1 MKRRDSIFDRLA
13 LKEKLFINQQ
23 MRNLGALNSEFQ
35 KLEDMR
41 VKLSAMAA
49 ESALKPDEQTAFALR
64 SSAELNYQIRD
75 QLETASN
82 RSDHLSEEPKFMRQ
96 KIALSD
102 RPREKSASKA
112 EQIRRTTR
120 ETRAA
125 RREDDEGVLALLLI
139 SVVSMVIMRLL

>member
-23 MRNLGALNSEFQ
+23 MRNLGALKSEFQ

-41 VKLSAMAA
+41 VKLTAMAA
-49 ESALKPDEQTAFALR
+49 ESAPKPDEQTAFALR

-82 RSDHLSEEPKFMRQ
+82 RSDHLSEELKFMRQ

-102 RPREKSASKA
+102 RRREKSASKA
-112 EQIRRTTR
+112 EQIRRTNR

-125 RREDDEGVLALLLI
+125 RREDDEAARRKPC
-139 SVVSMVIMRLL
+139 SR

>member
-49 ESALKPDEQTAFALR
+49 ESAPKPDEQTAFALR

-82 RSDHLSEEPKFMRQ
+82 RSDHLSEELKFIRQ

-102 RPREKSASKA
+102 RRREKSVSKA
-112 EQIRRTTR
+112 EQIRRTNR

-125 RREDDEGVLALLLI
+125 RREDDEAARRKPC
-139 SVVSMVIMRLL
+139 SR

>member
-41 VKLSAMAA
+41 VKLSAMAT

-64 SSAELNYQIRD
+64 SSAELNYQVRD

-82 RSDHLSEEPKFMRQ
+82 RSDHLSEELKFMRQ

-102 RPREKSASKA
+102 RRREKSASKA
-112 EQIRRTTR
+112 EQIRRTNR

-125 RREDDEGVLALLLI
+125 RREDDEAARRKPC
-139 SVVSMVIMRLL
+139 SR

>member
-82 RSDHLSEEPKFMRQ
+82 RSDHLSEELKFMRQ

-102 RPREKSASKA
+102 RRREKSASKA
-112 EQIRRTTR
+112 EQIRRTSR
-120 ETRAA
+120 EARAA
-125 RREDDEGVLALLLI
+125 RREDDEATRRKPC
-139 SVVSMVIMRLL
+139 SR

>member
-23 MRNLGALNSEFQ
+23 MRNLGVLNSEFQ

-49 ESALKPDEQTAFALR
+49 ESAPKPDEQTAFALR

-82 RSDHLSEEPKFMRQ
+82 RSDHLSEELKFMRQ

-102 RPREKSASKA
+102 RRREKSASKA
-112 EQIRRTTR
+112 EQIRRTSR
-120 ETRAA
+120 EARAA
-125 RREDDEGVLALLLI
+125 RREDDEATRRKTC
-139 SVVSMVIMRLL
+139 SR

>member
-49 ESALKPDEQTAFALR
+49 ESAPKPDEQTAFALR

-82 RSDHLSEEPKFMRQ
+82 RSDHLSEELKFMRQ

-102 RPREKSASKA
+102 RRREKSASKA
-112 EQIRRTTR
+112 AQIRRTSR
-120 ETRAA
+120 EARVA
-125 RREDDEGVLALLLI
+125 RREDDEATRRKTC
-139 SVVSMVIMRLL
+139 SR

>member
-41 VKLSAMAA
+41 VKLSVMAA

-82 RSDHLSEEPKFMRQ
+82 RSDHLSEELKFMRQ

-102 RPREKSASKA
+102 RRREKSASKA

-125 RREDDEGVLALLLI
+125 RREDDEAARRKTC
-139 SVVSMVIMRLL
+139 SR

>member
-1 MKRRDSIFDRLA
+1 MKRRDAIFNRLA

-23 MRNLGALNSEFQ
+23 MRNLGKLNGEFQ

-49 ESALKPDEQTAFALR
+49 ESAPKPDEQTAFALR

-82 RSDHLSEEPKFMRQ
+82 RSDHLSEELKFMRQ

-102 RPREKSASKA
+102 RRREKSASKA
-112 EQIRRTTR
+112 EQIRRTSR
-120 ETRAA
+120 EARAA
-125 RREDDEGVLALLLI
+125 RREDDEATRRKTC
-139 SVVSMVIMRLL
+139 SR

>member
-49 ESALKPDEQTAFALR
+49 ESAPKPDEQTAFALR

-82 RSDHLSEEPKFMRQ
+82 RSDHLSEELKFMRQ

-102 RPREKSASKA
+102 RRREKSASKA
-112 EQIRRTTR
+112 EQIRRTIR

-125 RREDDEGVLALLLI
+125 RREDDEAARRKPC
-139 SVVSMVIMRLL
+139 SR

>member
-1 MKRRDSIFDRLA
+1 MKRRDVIFDRLA

-49 ESALKPDEQTAFALR
+49 EPAPKPDEQTAFALR

-82 RSDHLSEEPKFMRQ
+82 RSDHLSEELKFMRQ

-102 RPREKSASKA
+102 RRREKSVSKA
-112 EQIRRTTR
+112 EQIRRTNR
-120 ETRAA
+120 ETRDA
-125 RREDDEGVLALLLI
+125 RREDDEAARRKPC
-139 SVVSMVIMRLL
+139 SR

>member
-1 MKRRDSIFDRLA
+1 MKRRDTIFNRLA

-23 MRNLGALNSEFQ
+23 MRNLGVLNSEFE

-49 ESALKPDEQTAFALR
+49 ESSPKPDEQTAFALR

-82 RSDHLSEEPKFMRQ
+82 RSDHLSEELKFMRQ

-102 RPREKSASKA
+102 RRREKSASKA
-112 EQIRRTTR
+112 EQIRRTSR
-120 ETRAA
+120 EARAA
-125 RREDDEGVLALLLI
+125 RREDDEAT
-139 SVVSMVIMRLL
+139 RRKTCPR

>member
-23 MRNLGALNSEFQ
+23 MRNLGVLNSEFQ

-49 ESALKPDEQTAFALR
+49 ESAPKPDEQTAFALR

-82 RSDHLSEEPKFMRQ
+82 RSDHLSEELKFMRQ

-102 RPREKSASKA
+102 RRREKSASKA
-112 EQIRRTTR
+112 EHIRRTSR
-120 ETRAA
+120 EARAA
-125 RREDDEGVLALLLI
+125 RREDDEATRRKTC
-139 SVVSMVIMRLL
+139 SR

>member
-23 MRNLGALNSEFQ
+23 MRNLGVLNSEFQ
-35 KLEDMR
+35 KLEDIR
-41 VKLSAMAA
+41 GQLSAMVA
-49 ESALKPDEQTAFALR
+49 ESAPKSDEQTAFALR

-82 RSDHLSEEPKFMRQ
+82 RSDHLSEELKFMRQ

-102 RPREKSASKA
+102 RRREKSASKA
-112 EQIRRTTR
+112 KQIRRTSR
-120 ETRAA
+120 EARAA
-125 RREDDEGVLALLLI
+125 RREDDEATRRKPC
-139 SVVSMVIMRLL
+139 SR

>member
-23 MRNLGALNSEFQ
+23 MRNLSALNSEFQ

-49 ESALKPDEQTAFALR
+49 ESAPKPDEQTAFALR

-82 RSDHLSEEPKFMRQ
+82 RSDHLSEELKFMRQ
-96 KIALSD
+96 KIALSN
-102 RPREKSASKA
+102 RRREKSASKA
-112 EQIRRTTR
+112 EQIRRTNR

-125 RREDDEGVLALLLI
+125 RREDDEAARRKPC
-139 SVVSMVIMRLL
+139 SR

>member
-1 MKRRDSIFDRLA
+1 MKRRDAIFNRLA

-23 MRNLGALNSEFQ
+23 MRNLGVLNSEFQ

-49 ESALKPDEQTAFALR
+49 ESAPKPDEQTAFALR

-82 RSDHLSEEPKFMRQ
+82 RSDHLSEELKFMRQ

-102 RPREKSASKA
+102 RRREKSASKA
-112 EQIRRTTR
+112 EQIRRTNR

-125 RREDDEGVLALLLI
+125 RREDDEAARRKPC
-139 SVVSMVIMRLL
+139 SR

>member
-82 RSDHLSEEPKFMRQ
+82 RSDHLSEELKFMRQ

-102 RPREKSASKA
+102 RRREKSASKA
-112 EQIRRTTR
+112 EQIRRTNR

-125 RREDDEGVLALLLI
+125 RREDDEATRRKTC
-139 SVVSMVIMRLL
+139 SR

>member
-41 VKLSAMAA
+41 VKLSAMAV
-49 ESALKPDEQTAFALR
+49 ESAPKPDEQTAFALR

-82 RSDHLSEEPKFMRQ
+82 RSDHLSEELKFMRQ

-102 RPREKSASKA
+102 RRREKSASKA
-112 EQIRRTTR
+112 EQIRRTNR
-120 ETRAA
+120 EMRAA
-125 RREDDEGVLALLLI
+125 RREDDEAARRKPC
-139 SVVSMVIMRLL
+139 SR

>member
-23 MRNLGALNSEFQ
+23 MRNLGVLNSEFQ

-41 VKLSAMAA
+41 VKLGAMAA
-49 ESALKPDEQTAFALR
+49 ESELKPDEQTAFALR

-82 RSDHLSEEPKFMRQ
+82 RSDHLSEELKFMRQ

-102 RPREKSASKA
+102 RRREKSASKA
-112 EQIRRTTR
+112 EQIRRTNR

-125 RREDDEGVLALLLI
+125 RREDDEAARRKPC
-139 SVVSMVIMRLL
+139 SR

>member
-23 MRNLGALNSEFQ
+23 MRNLGVLNSEFQ

-41 VKLSAMAA
+41 GKLSAMAA
-49 ESALKPDEQTAFALR
+49 ESAPKPHEQTAFALR

-82 RSDHLSEEPKFMRQ
+82 RSDHLSEELKFMRQ

-102 RPREKSASKA
+102 RRREKSASKA
-112 EQIRRTTR
+112 EQIRRTSR
-120 ETRAA
+120 EARAA
-125 RREDDEGVLALLLI
+125 RREDDEATRRKPC
-139 SVVSMVIMRLL
+139 SR

>member
-82 RSDHLSEEPKFMRQ
+82 RSDHLSEELKFMRQ

-102 RPREKSASKA
+102 RRREKSASKA

-125 RREDDEGVLALLLI
+125 RREDDEAARRK
-139 SVVSMVIMRLL
+139 SCSR

>member
-23 MRNLGALNSEFQ
+23 MRNLGAFNSEFQ
-35 KLEDMR
+35 KIDDMR
-41 VKLSAMAA
+41 QKLTEMVA
-49 ESALKPDEQTAFALR
+49 ESAPKQDEQTAFSLR

-82 RSDHLSEEPKFMRQ
+82 RCDHLNEELKFMRQ

-102 RPREKSASKA
+102 RRREKSASKA
-112 EQIRRTTR
+112 EQIRRATR
-120 ETRAA
+120 NARDA
-125 RREDDEGVLALLLI
+125 RREDDEA
-139 SVVSMVIMRLL
+139 SRRKATPR

>member
-41 VKLSAMAA
+41 VKLTAMAA
-49 ESALKPDEQTAFALR
+49 ESAPKPDEQTAFALR

-82 RSDHLSEEPKFMRQ
+82 RSDHLSEELKFMRQ

-102 RPREKSASKA
+102 RRREKSASKA
-112 EQIRRTTR
+112 EQIRRTNR

-125 RREDDEGVLALLLI
+125 RREDDEATRRKTC
-139 SVVSMVIMRLL
+139 SR